1 MYSEQPKKMLVL
13 NILDILQR
21 YTDEDHRLSQTQIAE
36 ILKREYSMRA
46 DRKSIRRNLLN
57 LMDCGYDIEYTET
70 VRMVSVTN
78 PKTGQTTQEESYLWS
93 DFYLKR
99 DFTSGELRLLIDSL
113 LFSRHIPYSQCI
125 DLIEKLEGLSNIYF
139 RSRVQ
144 HIARMPQDAE
154 HNKQLFYTIE
164 LLDEAISKHRKV
176 AFKYTE
182 YGTDKK
188 IHVRKRSDGSEREY
202 VISPYQMAAREGKYY
217 LICNHD
223 KYDDISNYRLD
234 RILDLRIL
242 DEPAR
247 PFSQL
252 KWANGKTLDLAT
264 YMREHPYMYSSDNI
278 HACLRIS
285 KSMVSDVI
293 DLFGNGVGFRDET
306 DTHVTMTIY
315 ANEMAV
321 EHFAKTFAPNVTVL
335 QPASLAQRVVAS
347 LEQSLA
353 NYRALCSPV
362 V

>member
-1 MYSEQPKKMLVL
+1 MYAKQPKKMLIL
-13 NILDILQR
+13 NILEVLKR
-21 YTDEDHRLSQTQIAE
+21 YTDEDHRLSQKQIAD
-36 ILKREYSMRA
+36 ILEREYSMHA

-57 LMDCGYDIEYTET
+57 LMDCGYDIEYTEH
-70 VRMVSVTN
+70 VRMVPVTD
-78 PKTGQTTQEESYLWS
+78 PKTGQVSQEESYLWS

-99 DFTSGELRLLIDSL
+99 EFTAGELRLLVDSL
-113 LFSRHIPYSQCI
+113 LFSGHIPHSQCK
-125 DLIEKLEGLSNIYF
+125 DLIGKLEGLSSIHF

-144 HIARMPQDAE
+144 HIARMPQDMDV
-154 HNKQLFYTIE
+154 NKQLFYTIE

-176 AFKYTE
+176 SFQYTE

-188 IHVRKRSDGSEREY
+188 VHVRKRPDGSAREY

-234 RILDLRIL
+234 RILNLRIL
-242 DEPAR
+242 EDAAK

-252 KWANGKTLDLAT
+252 KWANGKPFDLAA

-293 DLFGNGVGFRDET
+293 DLFGNGVDFRDET
-306 DTHVTMTIY
+306 ATHVTMAVY
-315 ANEMAV
+315 ANELAI
-321 EHFAKTFAPNVTVL
+321 EHFAKTFASQVTIL
-335 QPASLAQRVVAS
+335 QPPALAQRVVAS
-347 LEQSLA
+347 LEQALS
-353 NYRALCSPV
+353 NYHATHASDG
-362 V
+362 

>member
-1 MYSEQPKKMLVL
+1 MYSKQPKKMLIL
-13 NILDILQR
+13 NILDILKR
-21 YTDEDHRLSQTQIAE
+21 YTDEEHRLSQKQIAD
-36 ILKREYSMRA
+36 ILEREYSMRA

-70 VRMVSVTN
+70 VRMVPVTN

-99 DFTSGELRLLIDSL
+99 DFTAGELRLLIDSL
-113 LFSRHIPYSQCI
+113 LFSGHIPHNQCK
-125 DLIEKLEGLSNIYF
+125 DLIGKLEGLSNVYF
-139 RSRVQ
+139 RSRVK
-144 HIARMPQDAE
+144 HIARMPQDVE

-176 AFKYTE
+176 SFQYTE

-188 IHVRKRSDGSEREY
+188 VHVRKRPDGSAREY

-234 RILDLRIL
+234 RILNLRIL
-242 DEPAR
+242 DEAAK

-252 KWANGKTLDLAT
+252 KWANGDSLDLTT
-264 YMREHPYMYSSDNI
+264 YMRQHPYMYSSENI
-278 HACLRIS
+278 HASLRIT

-293 DLFGNGVGFRDET
+293 DLFGHQVDFHEET
-306 DTHVTMTIY
+306 DSHVTMTVY
-315 ANEMAV
+315 ANEMAI
-321 EHFAKTFAPNVTVL
+321 EHFAKTYSPDVTIL
-335 QPASLAQRVVAS
+335 KPLPLAQRVVTS
-347 LEQSLA
+347 LEQALS
-353 NYRALCSPV
+353 NYHAIPSFD
-362 V
+362 